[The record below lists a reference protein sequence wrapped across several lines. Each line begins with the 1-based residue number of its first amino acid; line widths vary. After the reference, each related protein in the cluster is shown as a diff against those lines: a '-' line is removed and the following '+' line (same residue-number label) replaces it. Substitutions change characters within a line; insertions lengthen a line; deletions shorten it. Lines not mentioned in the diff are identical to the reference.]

1 MVRTLK
7 LIDRVWTEEWS
18 EFVPEENAPELGRPF
33 KYDPTFWVAALYPDY
48 DKGVTEVVYH
58 RTFRGM
64 VVTDPEVAEA
74 LRLVMTRGNY

>member
-33 KYDPTFWVAALYPDY
+33 KYDPPF
-48 DKGVTEVVYH
+48 G
-58 RTFRGM
+58 
-64 VVTDPEVAEA
+64 
-74 LRLVMTRGNY
+74 